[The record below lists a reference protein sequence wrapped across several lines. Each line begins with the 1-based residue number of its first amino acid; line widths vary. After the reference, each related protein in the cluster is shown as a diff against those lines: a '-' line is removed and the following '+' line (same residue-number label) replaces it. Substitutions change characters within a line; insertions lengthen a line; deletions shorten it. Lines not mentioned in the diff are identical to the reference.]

1 MMETPVWLQTDKIK
15 IILDARPM
23 LASGE
28 HPLERVIRETS
39 TLQPGEIF
47 EIITPFIPTPMIE
60 KITSRGFEVFVKQLG
75 PAEVR
80 TYFHRVQ

>member
-1 MMETPVWLQTDKIK
+1 MDTPSWLQKEKIR

-28 HPLERVIRETS
+28 HPLARVLQETGRLS
-39 TLQPGEIF
+39 AGEIY
-47 EIITPFIPTPMIE
+47 EIITPFIPSPMIE
-60 KITSRGFEVFVKQLG
+60 KVTATGFDAFVKQEG

-80 TYFHRVQ
+80 TYFHKL